1 MKDAADATAASFV
14 YCLRMAA
21 APTAAGQKALRTALQ
36 TRIFDPVY
44 YLHGAEDYLKDEM
57 LKQLLEAAVEPATRE
72 FNLETLRGAEITGEE
87 LGSLLGTPPMMAER
101 RVVVVRDVGALR
113 KDARRALDMDLEK
126 PAREGGLVLIAAAG
140 TKDDRLLIDRATT
153 IEFDTLSGA
162 RVPKW
167 ISYYA

>member
-21 APTAAGQKALRTALQ
+21 APTSAGHKALRTAL
-36 TRIFDPVY
+36 
-44 YLHGAEDYLKDEM
+44 
-57 LKQLLEAAVEPATRE
+57 ATRD

-113 KDARRALDMDLEK
+113 KDARRSLDQYLEH
-126 PAREGGLVLIAAAG
+126 PASDVVLIAIAG
-140 TKDDRLLIDRATT
+140 SKEDRA
-153 IEFDTLSGA
+153 
-162 RVPKW
+162 
-167 ISYYA
+167 